1 MGPTI
6 EDRNM
11 RIRAFILSGA
21 LLAFLLQ
28 FGCATHVSGVVLN
41 TVTNQPLTTAVL
53 TVGRP
58 DNNMGFVRHPVDAN
72 GHFDFTFSP
81 LDNSYLFVWN
91 GLGDSGMVYRKIDRI
106 EFGTDMKVLF
116 SP

>member
-1 MGPTI
+1 MMTK
-6 EDRNM
+6 
-11 RIRAFILSGA
+11 AFILFIVAIG
-21 LLAFLLQ
+21 LLLQ
-28 FGCATHVSGVVLN
+28 VGCATHVSGVVLN
-41 TVTNQPLTTAVL
+41 AVTNQPLTTAVL

-58 DNNMGFVRHPVDAN
+58 DNNMSFVRHPVDAN

-106 EFGTDMKVLF
+106 EFGTDMTIRF